1 MIRHRV
7 LHRCLCLI
15 LLAAGSGIAR
25 AQTPS
30 PLAEWQFSGG
40 VPLRAYFIPDPPKWD
55 YDVGLA
61 FIEQPKYSGSKD
73 YRIQPGP
80 TIDIRYRD
88 LAFISTG
95 EGLGWN
101 VLHGKTYRA
110 GAALTYDFGRRLNRE
125 QKSRGIG
132 DNVQGAPEFKLFG
145 EYVWFPVVFRGDVR
159 RAIGGYDG
167 VVGDLSIYMPVAGS
181 EKFFVLV
188 GPSVT
193 YGDASF
199 MRQFFSVTDADS
211 QRSGKQPYNAEAGF
225 ASYSFGSNLIWIIS
239 KHWRLD
245 TTLAATRLIGDAAN
259 SPTTQRKTQ
268 LGFAMSL
275 DYTWSRGQPIAR
287 PDTAAPVSTPAPAPD
302 PGSP

>member
-1 MIRHRV
+1 MLPWLLR
-7 LHRCLCLI
+7 LGL
-15 LLAAGSGIAR
+15 LLAAGTGAVQ

-40 VPLRAYFIPDPPKWD
+40 VPLRSYFIAQPPKWD
-55 YDVGLA
+55 YDIGLA
-61 FIEQPKYSGSKD
+61 FIEQPKYQGSKE
-73 YRIQPGP
+73 YRLQPGP

-88 LAFISTG
+88 IAFISTG

-101 VLHGKTYRA
+101 LLHGKTYRA
-110 GAALTYDFGRRLNRE
+110 GLALTYDLGRRLNRE
-125 QKSRGIG
+125 QISRGIG
-132 DNVQGAPEFKLFG
+132 NDVRGAPEFKLFG

-167 VVGDLSIYMPVAGS
+167 VVGDVSVYMPVAGAD
-181 EKFFVLV
+181 KFFVLV

-199 MRQFFSVTDADS
+199 TRQFFSVTDTDA

-225 ASYSFGSNLIWIIS
+225 TSYSFGSNIIWMIS

-245 TTLAATRLIGDAAN
+245 TTLAASRLIGDAAN

-268 LGFAMSL
+268 YAFAMSL
-275 DYTWSRGQPIAR
+275 DYTWSVGAPAR
-287 PDTAAPVSTPAPAPD
+287 APAAADAAPVKDTAPAPG